1 MAERVKEPEKTG
13 VWGAPVKVKSRIGRD
28 ILGRAIAGFAMLE
41 NLVSMKIGAFVKSPD
56 ELAQYVNNAKTIL
69 KQNLDYTKN
78 RLQLEIEARNK
89 NNPDRQAAAKKQL
102 ANLDVINIL
111 TETGLE
117 MIGVSSERMAV
128 YRRDAQIKKGI
139 KPEEKTETRAQKLG
153 KKFIEA
159 STKEEKL
166 KELLIAAAKGS
177 DALEDI
183 DYEKIIQ
190 EVIAPEIKGVAQK
203 VAESQN
209 MTILYKLFNRLF
221 KQRDLMGQSLDRLA
235 SDNDYGEDVVEF
247 YDDYTSAEES
257 VSTLDIQKELTDLY
271 TKCKKDKNMVPFYE
285 KVESLY
291 KEAFAKFNLE
301 VDPRY
306 KSKAESLK
314 GKIQKKATQLEGKQP
329 DAIEKS

>member
-1 MAERVKEPEKTG
+1 M
-13 VWGAPVKVKSRIGRD
+13 S
-28 ILGRAIAGFAMLE
+28 
-41 NLVSMKIGAFVKSPD
+41 
-56 ELAQYVNNAKTIL
+56 
-69 KQNLDYTKN
+69 
-78 RLQLEIEARNK
+78 
-89 NNPDRQAAAKKQL
+89 
-102 ANLDVINIL
+102 
-111 TETGLE
+111 
-117 MIGVSSERMAV
+117 
-128 YRRDAQIKKGI
+128 
-139 KPEEKTETRAQKLG
+139 
-153 KKFIEA
+153 
-159 STKEEKL
+159 KEEKL